1 MPILS
6 DRTKSVPM
14 LLDHFEIQ
22 ESTEMGP
29 YSTNESFAS
38 YPRTGEEDLL
48 ADVVKPGP
56 TDGSPQS
63 PKTEEIQKMTRY
75 ENAPRRRLQ
84 NAQFE
89 ALIIPQEH
97 PRTSFLLPP
106 LLAKH
111 DHSGRNLD
119 PREYQIELFERAKK
133 KNIIAVLDTGSGKTL
148 IAVLLL
154 KHVLNQELI
163 DRDNGNPPRVAFF
176 LVDSVTLVFQQSA
189 VLRNNLDQDVAH
201 IFGAMGP
208 DFWDSQV
215 WGDHL
220 ARHMVIVCTAE
231 ILNHALLN
239 GFVKMVDINL
249 LIFDEAHHT
258 KKDHVYARI
267 IRDSY
272 LPIEKSKRPRIL
284 GMTASPIDAKVN
296 IAAAATRL
304 EKLLDSEIATTSNL
318 TLLRQVVRKPEE
330 ETWTYNKLDLPFPT
344 ELYRQIERGFG
355 NVKALKPI
363 LQFSLN
369 ATSEL
374 GTWCADQV
382 WEYAVAEDV
391 LPKLEG
397 VMSKDLDADSASSS
411 SKQSPEEIQKDIMLM
426 KEACHIVR
434 CHQFKHP
441 SGRDQLSPK
450 VELFIQQLFKLF
462 ATSKE
467 RKCIV
472 FTQRRNTAKTLVRL
486 CEKLDIPNLRPG
498 VLVGIRD
505 GLIGSANFSHQ
516 LHVLAKFRQGEV
528 NCLFATSVA
537 EEGLDIPDCNLVVRF
552 DLYNTLIQY
561 IQSRGRAR
569 NANSI
574 YATMVEM
581 GNEEH
586 KGRLQEVHEAE
597 RLMQAFC
604 RSLPADR
611 IVSENDHD
619 VDITLREEKQ
629 RIYTVPS
636 SGAKLTYA
644 HAINILEHYATSL
657 QCENDLPAVVSYA
670 LFSQDHSFICE
681 IILPEKSPIRGLIG
695 NQASTKGLAKRSAAF
710 DTCLLLRNNGLL
722 DDNFRSRYHKRLPAM
737 RNAKLS
743 VTKKVGKYI
752 MICKPS
758 IWNHESI
765 TPDMLYGLL
774 INFTPTKPL
783 NREHQSLLL
792 LSRKRLPSFPTFSV
806 FLENDVNTIIQTEGI
821 DKFVVTSQEL
831 KQLSS
836 FTLAVFQ
843 GVFHKSFD
851 PVPEKLPC
859 WLAPVRACAGGLNR
873 NTAPKSVI
881 DWETV
886 AFAQDHSDW
895 KWSPDMDVNFLLGRF
910 MYDPWDGRKRYFPI
924 AVETNL
930 HASDSPPDWTPRR
943 RWMENI
949 ANYSLSLPRKSRS
962 KFFEHFDW
970 SQPVLQVECLWLRR
984 NFLDKAT
991 DSEKSEVKTCVVCP
1005 QTLAI
1010 SSIPLTIVTSCLAFP
1025 AIISRLESYMIVI
1038 EGCKSLNLDLKT
1050 DLALESF
1057 TKDSNNTEGQSGII
1071 KVQRGMGKNYERLE
1085 FLGDCFL
1092 KLGTTISLFAQKPDN
1107 DEYDYHVYR
1116 MCLICNKNLF
1126 NTAIKLRIH
1135 EYIRSRG
1142 FSRNTWYPPG
1152 LTLLHGR
1159 NYIPHIEAESSH
1171 NLSEKSIA
1179 DVCEALIAASLLSCG
1194 KDHRFDLA
1202 VQAITLLVN
1211 NENHTATRWAD
1222 YLSSYTKPTW
1232 QLQVADAAERD
1243 LAKQVFQKLGYRF
1256 KFPRLL
1262 RSAFTHPSFPLFY
1275 SKVPCYQR
1283 LEFLGDAL
1291 LDMVCIE
1298 FLYHRYPDKD
1308 PQWLTE
1314 HKMAMVSNKFL
1325 GALAVRLSLHQ
1336 HLQYVGGPLQGLIT
1350 HYAEDIQIAEAEAD
1364 GAMDYWLDTRDSPKC
1379 LADMIEAYTGAIF
1392 VDSEFDF
1399 TVVETFFT
1407 AHMRPF
1413 FEDMSLYDT
1422 FANKHPTT
1430 FLHAQLT
1437 NVFGCTNYCLKT
1449 GEIPEIDGEKPKILA
1464 TVMVHGH
1471 SIANAVETSGRYAK
1485 VRASEQ
1491 ALVAVQGM
1499 LKSDF
1504 QLKYGCGCG
1513 SVDKKDLEELEIGTA
1528 V

>member
-1 MPILS
+1 MPILP
-6 DRTKSVPM
+6 DRTRSVPL
-14 LLDHFEIQ
+14 LLDHFENQ
-22 ESTEMGP
+22 EPVEVGP
-29 YSTNESFAS
+29 CFTNESFAS
-38 YPRTGEEDLL
+38 YPQTGEEDRL
-48 ADVVKPGP
+48 ANIVKPGL
-56 TDGSPQS
+56 TDDSPQS
-63 PKTEEIQKMTRY
+63 PQAEETQRLGRS

-89 ALIIPQEH
+89 ALLSNHAIQVSGRIEKDNTS
-97 PRTSFLLPP
+97 RTPKNELPIAL
-106 LLAKH
+106 LLAKQG
-111 DHSGRNLD
+111 HSGRNLD
-119 PREYQIELFERAKK
+119 PREYQIELFERAKM
-133 KNIIAVLDTGSGKTL
+133 KNTIAVLDTGSGKTL

-163 DRDNGNPPRVAFF
+163 DRDNGISPRVAFF

-215 WGDHL
+215 WGDQL

-267 IRDSY
+267 IRESY
-272 LPIEKSKRPRIL
+272 LPIEKSKRPRIF

-296 IAAAATRL
+296 IAAAATKL

-318 TLLRQVVRKPEE
+318 TLLRQFVRKPEE
-330 ETWTYNKLDLPFPT
+330 ETWTYNKLDPPFPT

-355 NVKALKPI
+355 RVKALKPI

-397 VMSKDLDADSASSS
+397 VMSKDLDADSTLSY
-411 SKQSPEEIQKDIMLM
+411 SKQSREEIQKDIMLM
-426 KEACHIVR
+426 KEACRIVR

-441 SGRDQLSPK
+441 SGQDQLSPK
-450 VELFIQQLFKLF
+450 VELFIQKLIKLF

-486 CEKLDIPNLRPG
+486 CERLNIPNLLPG

-505 GLIGSANFSHQ
+505 GLIGSATFSRQ
-516 LHVLAKFRQGEV
+516 FHVLAKFRQGEV

-611 IVSENDHD
+611 IVSEIDHD

-629 RIYTVPS
+629 RMYTVPS
-636 SGAKLTYA
+636 SGARLTYA

-657 QCENDLPAVVSYA
+657 QYENGLPAVVSYA
-670 LFSQDHSFICE
+670 LFSQDQSFICE

-695 NQASTKGLAKRSAAF
+695 NQESTKGLVKRSAAF
-710 DTCLLLRNNGLL
+710 DTCLLLRNNELL

-737 RNAKLS
+737 RNAKLA

-758 IWNHESI
+758 IWNHENI
-765 TPDMLYGLL
+765 TPDTLYGLL

-783 NREHQSLLL
+783 KREHQSLLL
-792 LSRKRLPSFPTFSV
+792 LSRKQLPSFPTFPV

-843 GVFHKSFD
+843 DVFHKSFD
-851 PVPEKLPC
+851 PVPEKLPY

-873 NTAPKSVI
+873 NTGPKSVI

-895 KWSPDMDVNFLLGRF
+895 KWSPGMDVNFLLGRF
-910 MYDPWDGRKRYFPI
+910 MYDPWNGRKRYFPI
-924 AVETNL
+924 AVESNL
-930 HASDSPPDWTPRR
+930 RASDSPPDWTPRR

-949 ANYSLSLPRKSRS
+949 ANYSLSLPIKSRS

-970 SQPVLQVECLWLRR
+970 SQPVLQVECLWLRK

-991 DSEKSEVKTCVVCP
+991 DSEKSEGKKCVVCP

-1025 AIISRLESYMIVI
+1025 AIISRLESYMIVM
-1038 EGCKSLNLDLKT
+1038 EGW
-1050 DLALESF
+1050 
-1057 TKDSNNTEGQSGII
+1057 QSGII
-1071 KVQRGMGKNYERLE
+1071 EVQRAMGKNYERLE

-1092 KLGTTISLFAQKPDN
+1092 KLGTTISLFAQKPDD
-1107 DEYDYHVYR
+1107 DEYDYHVHR

-1126 NTAIKLRIH
+1126 NTAIKLHIPG
-1135 EYIRSRG
+1135 YIRSRG

-1159 NYIPHIEAESSH
+1159 NYVPHIEAESTH

-1179 DVCEALIAASLLSCG
+1179 DVCEALIAASLLSCSE
-1194 KDHRFDLA
+1194 DHRFDLA
-1202 VQAITLLVN
+1202 VQAVTLLVD

-1232 QLQVADAAERD
+1232 QLQVADAAEQD

-1256 KFPRLL
+1256 KYPRLL

-1275 SKVPCYQR
+1275 AKVPCYQR

-1325 GALAVRLSLHQ
+1325 SALAVRLGLHR
-1336 HLQYVGGPLQGLIT
+1336 HLQYVGGALQGLIS

-1364 GAMDYWLDTRDSPKC
+1364 GAMDYWLGTRDSPKC
-1379 LADMIEAYTGAIF
+1379 LADMIEAYAGAIF

-1413 FEDMSLYDT
+1413 FKHMSLYDT

-1437 NVFGCTNYCLKT
+1437 NVYGCTNYCLRT
-1449 GEIPEIDGEKPKILA
+1449 GEIPERDGEKPNILA
-1464 TVMVHGH
+1464 AVMVHGH

-1491 ALVAVQGM
+1491 ALLAVQG
-1499 LKSDF
+1499 LLRSDF
-1504 QLKYGCGCG
+1504 RLKYGCDCE
-1513 SVDKKDLEELEIGTA
+1513 SVDTKDLEELEIGTA